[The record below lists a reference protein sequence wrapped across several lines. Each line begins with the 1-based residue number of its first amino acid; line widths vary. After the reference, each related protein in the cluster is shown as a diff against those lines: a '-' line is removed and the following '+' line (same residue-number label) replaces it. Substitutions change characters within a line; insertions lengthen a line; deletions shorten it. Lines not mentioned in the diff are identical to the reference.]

1 MGETGRDYMSIEL
14 LEIRLRRAERWII
27 LLGLALAVAL
37 AAIVFLHHRPMGA
50 LRATTVELLDAN
62 GNPVA
67 VLGAMDGRTGLFL
80 LDEELVPRV
89 SLFHAKDAD
98 GLYIDDGEGA
108 TRIGV
113 AQFAHGGGGLALHGP
128 GSLGATVLYYKEKGS
143 LRFFDRDGNV
153 VREISGTGPQ

>member
-1 MGETGRDYMSIEL
+1 MSIEL
-14 LEIRLRRAERWII
+14 LETRLRRAERRII
-27 LLGLALAVAL
+27 LLVMALAVAL
-37 AAIVFLHHRPMGA
+37 AAIIYLLYQPVGA
-50 LRATTVELLDAN
+50 LRATSFELLDAN
-62 GNPVA
+62 GSTVA
-67 VLGAMDGRTGLFL
+67 VLGDMNGRTGLFL
-80 LDEELVPRV
+80 VDEESVPRV
-89 SLFHAKDAD
+89 SLFHAEDAD

-153 VREISGTGPQ
+153 VREISETGPQ

>member
-1 MGETGRDYMSIEL
+1 MSIEL
-14 LEIRLRRAERWII
+14 LETRLRRAERRII

-37 AAIVFLHHRPMGA
+37 AAIAYLLHRPVEA
-50 LRATTVELLDAN
+50 LRATSVDLLDAN
-62 GNPVA
+62 GKTIA
-67 VLGAMDGRTGLFL
+67 VLGDMDGKTGLFL
-80 LDEELVPRV
+80 LDEKSVPRV
-89 SLFHAKDAD
+89 SLFHAEDAD

-153 VREISGTGPQ
+153 VNQITETNPE

>member
-1 MGETGRDYMSIEL
+1 MSIEL
-14 LEIRLRRAERWII
+14 LENRLRRAERRII
-27 LLGLALAVAL
+27 LLVLALAIAL
-37 AAIVFLHHRPMGA
+37 AAIAYLIYQPPGA
-50 LRATTVELLDAN
+50 LRATSLELRDAN
-62 GNPVA
+62 GDTVA
-67 VLGAMDGRTGLFL
+67 WLGDMDGRTGLFL
-80 LDEELVPRV
+80 LDKKSVPRV
-89 SLFHAKDAD
+89 SLFHAEDAD

-153 VREISGTGPQ
+153 VREISETGPQ